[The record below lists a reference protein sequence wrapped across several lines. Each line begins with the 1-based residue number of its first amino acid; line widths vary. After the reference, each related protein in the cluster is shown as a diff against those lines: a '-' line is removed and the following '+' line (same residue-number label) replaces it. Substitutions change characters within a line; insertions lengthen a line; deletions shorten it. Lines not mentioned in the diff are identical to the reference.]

1 MKKGGI
7 LHPELSHV
15 LASSGHTDYLL
26 ITDRGFPVPEEPQ
39 RIDLALVDDKPTVL
53 DVLAAIDA
61 EWSIDRILITD
72 EMALISPQR
81 VQELQA
87 LLARHPLRNR
97 LPHRAKTTRPRRQGN
112 YPHRRH
118 LPLCQLHHRLRLT
131 QWPHPT

>member
-61 EWSIDRILITD
+61 EWSIDRIVITE
-72 EMALISPQR
+72 EMTLVSPQR
-81 VQELQA
+81 VAELKA
-87 LLARHPLRNR
+87 LLPGVLVETISHIELKR
-97 LPHRAKTTRPRRQGN
+97 LGHGAKATIRTGDTCPYANLIIVSG
-112 YPHRRH
+112 
-118 LPLCQLHHRLRLT
+118 
-131 QWPHPT
+131 

>member
-7 LHPELSHV
+7 LHPDLSHV

-26 ITDRGFPVPEEPQ
+26 ICDRGFPVPDEPQ

-72 EMALISPQR
+72 EMTLVSPQR
-81 VQELQA
+81 VAELQA
-87 LLARHPLRNR
+87 LLPAVRFETVSHLELKR
-97 LPHRAKTTRPRRQGN
+97 LGHGAKATIRTGDTCPYANCIIVSG
-112 YPHRRH
+112 
-118 LPLCQLHHRLRLT
+118 
-131 QWPHPT
+131 

>member
-26 ITDRGFPVPEEPQ
+26 ISDRGFPVPEEPK

-61 EWSIDRILITD
+61 EWSIDRVVITEEMQLVSPERVKELKALFPGVRFEVISHIDLKRLGHGARATIRTGDTCPYANLI
-72 EMALISPQR
+72 IVS
-81 VQELQA
+81 
-87 LLARHPLRNR
+87 
-97 LPHRAKTTRPRRQGN
+97 G
-112 YPHRRH
+112 
-118 LPLCQLHHRLRLT
+118 
-131 QWPHPT
+131 

>member
-26 ITDRGFPVPEEPQ
+26 VTDRGFPVPEEPQ
-39 RIDLALVDDKPTVL
+39 RIDLALTDDKPTVL

-61 EWSIDRILITD
+61 EWSIDRIVITD

-87 LLARHPLRNR
+87 LLPSVLVETISHIDLKR
-97 LPHRAKTTRPRRQGN
+97 LGHGAKATIRTGDTCPYANCIIVSG
-112 YPHRRH
+112 
-118 LPLCQLHHRLRLT
+118 
-131 QWPHPT
+131 